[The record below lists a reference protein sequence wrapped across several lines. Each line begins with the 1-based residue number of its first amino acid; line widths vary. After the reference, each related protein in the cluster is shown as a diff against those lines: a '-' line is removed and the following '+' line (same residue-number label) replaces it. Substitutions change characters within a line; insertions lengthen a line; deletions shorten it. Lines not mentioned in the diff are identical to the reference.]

1 MARLS
6 GNRANTLCIAQ
17 SRHQQSIIKNRA
29 FRADISHIKAHFNN
43 AYVSHIL
50 STSSKEPIQEDFNV
64 LRVLFYDYLLQN
76 VGPDSW
82 ILTVDAPYS
91 TQ

>member
-1 MARLS
+1 MQKWHACPETGQTRYALRRVVI
-6 GNRANTLCIAQ
+6 NNQ
-17 SRHQQSIIKNRA
+17 SLKP
-29 FRADISHIKAHFNN
+29 ADISHIKAHFNN

-91 TQ
+91 AQ